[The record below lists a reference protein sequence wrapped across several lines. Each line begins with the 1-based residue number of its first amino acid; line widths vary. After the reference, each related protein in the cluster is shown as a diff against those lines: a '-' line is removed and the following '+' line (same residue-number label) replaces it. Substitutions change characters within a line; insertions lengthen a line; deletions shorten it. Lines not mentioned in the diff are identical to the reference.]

1 MSDDCIFCK
10 IIAKEIPS
18 ELVYADEYVTA
29 FRDIQPV
36 APAHVLIVPNKHI
49 PSINEL
55 TEDDADLLGKMNL
68 AAQQIAKNEG
78 VAESGY
84 RLIINNG
91 ADAGQVVFHIHMH
104 LLGGKRLG
112 KLG

>member
-10 IIAKEIPS
+10 IIAKDIPG
-18 ELVYADEYVTA
+18 EVVYSDEFVTA

-36 APAHVLIVPNKHI
+36 APTHILIVPNKHI
-49 PSINEL
+49 ASVNAL
-55 TEDDADLLGKMNL
+55 TEEDAHFLGKMNL

-78 VAESGY
+78 VAEGGY

-104 LLGGKRLG
+104 LLAGK
-112 KLG
+112 KLGHLG

>member
-1 MSDDCIFCK
+1 MSDYCIFCK

-55 TEDDADLLGKMNL
+55 TEENADLLGKMNL